1 MLSEIPDEW
10 EQAVRRWHELNA
22 TARVEIEGAPVP
34 DAMEEYLFYQTL
46 VGAWPL
52 MPVTLRQHAEVVKRI
67 QDYMHKAA
75 KEAKLRTSW
84 VSPNH
89 HHDQAL
95 AEFIRL
101 VLQAGPTNSFL
112 ADFLAFRE
120 PVARAGMLNTLSQA
134 LLKIC
139 SPGIPDFYQGNE
151 LWDLSLVDPDN
162 RRPVDFNTRCAM
174 LEEITSGVAKDH
186 EALLDKLLANPRDG
200 RIKMYLIYRAL
211 NFRREN
217 ARLFAEGSYIPLDA
231 TGERKHHVIAFA
243 RSDSGRSLI
252 VAAGRFFMRLGTTS
266 APFPDARVWTNSFLP
281 TPFELGSRYVDLL
294 TSRVVETRMNGTPHL
309 AMDEIFARIPLAMLV
324 ADRG

>member
-1 MLSEIPDEW
+1 
-10 EQAVRRWHELNA
+10 
-22 TARVEIEGAPVP
+22 
-34 DAMEEYLFYQTL
+34 
-46 VGAWPL
+46 

-120 PVARAGMLNTLSQA
+120 PVARAGMLNALSQA

-139 SPGIPDFYQGNE
+139 LPGIPDFYQGNE

-162 RRPVDFNTRCAM
+162 RRPVD
-174 LEEITSGVAKDH
+174 
-186 EALLDKLLANPRDG
+186 
-200 RIKMYLIYRAL
+200 LIRAVQC
-211 NFRREN
+211 
-217 ARLFAEGSYIPLDA
+217 S
-231 TGERKHHVIAFA
+231 RK
-243 RSDSGRSLI
+243 
-252 VAAGRFFMRLGTTS
+252 
-266 APFPDARVWTNSFLP
+266 
-281 TPFELGSRYVDLL
+281 
-294 TSRVVETRMNGTPHL
+294 SRVVS
-309 AMDEIFARIPLAMLV
+309 
-324 ADRG
+324 